1 MPESVA
7 LFNAVSEATMLRLGT
22 KVWYGGREAF
32 IVARTLEREAK
43 YDLLF
48 PDTRQIQPYIPGHSL
63 DLTPGDGPAFGWR
76 QRLE

>member
-1 MPESVA
+1 
-7 LFNAVSEATMLRLGT
+7 MLRLGT